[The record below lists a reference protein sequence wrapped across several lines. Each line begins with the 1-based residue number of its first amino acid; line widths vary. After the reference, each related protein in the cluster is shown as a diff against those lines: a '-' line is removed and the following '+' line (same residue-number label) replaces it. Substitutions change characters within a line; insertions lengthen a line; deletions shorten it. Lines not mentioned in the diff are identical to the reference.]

1 MGLYIS
7 RILVTPAPQHGLSY
21 VYTSHLTVP
30 FLKKQSFEPMN
41 VRLKLRNAN

>member
-21 VYTSHLTVP
+21 VTSHLTVP
-30 FLKKQSFEPMN
+30 FLKKQSFEPTN